1 MRSEAQHEVH
11 DDDRHFGIARFL
23 QQATDTVGW
32 VDHRVRLT
40 VGEVVIAEIE
50 EGVFDAA
57 IDIAQAISRIRLN
70 VAINIRVFFQYRE
83 HGFIAQ
89 GTAAEQAANV
99 LLLWRELRANVSN
112 QRLVQR
118 MYIEIF
124 LLNTAQQDGLQRRVF
139 SAAGELQA
147 WLIGGRL
154 GAAEEARHHR
164 FTAGAS
170 AFEHFF
176 ATAGAGGLETRT
188 IISVCGSAS
197 SI

>member
-147 WLIGGRL
+147 WLIGG
-154 GAAEEARHHR
+154 GSARPRKHATTGLR
-164 FTAGAS
+164 QARARSST
-170 AFEHFF
+170 FF
-176 ATAGAGGLETRT
+176 ATAGAGGFETRT

>member
-40 VGEVVIAEIE
+40 VSEVVIAEIE

-70 VAINIRVFFQYRE
+70 VAINIRVFFSSTANMVSSHR
-83 HGFIAQ
+83 

-112 QRLVQR
+112 QRPVQR
-118 MYIEIF
+118 MHIEIF
-124 LLNTAQQDGLQRRVF
+124 PA
-139 SAAGELQA
+139 
-147 WLIGGRL
+147 
-154 GAAEEARHHR
+154 
-164 FTAGAS
+164 
-170 AFEHFF
+170 
-176 ATAGAGGLETRT
+176 
-188 IISVCGSAS
+188 
-197 SI
+197 